1 MLYRGKKIVYVNP
14 ALEHITGYGKD
25 ELLGM
30 NYWDIVDQDQKE
42 MVRSRG
48 LARQRGVRSTPSTYE
63 LKIRAKTGEMR
74 WIELSAALISYH
86 GLQTGLATI
95 FDITDR
101 KRSEAELHDAK
112 GQAELYL
119 DLMGHDINN
128 LNQIGIGFLEMA
140 LATLKLDRESRDLI
154 ARPLEAI
161 EASSRLIANVRKL
174 QKVRE
179 GGLKFREVRIAGKLR
194 EVIPRYS
201 DVPGREVRISCDIS
215 CDCTVMANDLLD
227 DVFAN
232 IIHNAIKHS
241 TGPLAI
247 DVHLSTARIGDQ
259 KYALVAIEDDG
270 PGIPDELK
278 SRLFSRLGN
287 GNAKA
292 TGRGIGLHLVRT
304 LVEDFH
310 GKVWVEDRIRG
321 HPAKGTRFVIMLPA
335 VE

>member
-1 MLYRGKKIVYVNP
+1 M
-14 ALEHITGYGKD
+14 
-25 ELLGM
+25 
-30 NYWDIVDQDQKE
+30 
-42 MVRSRG
+42 
-48 LARQRGVRSTPSTYE
+48 
-63 LKIRAKTGEMR
+63 
-74 WIELSAALISYH
+74 ALINYH
-86 GLQTGLATI
+86 GRQTGLATI

-101 KRSEAELHDAK
+101 KRSEAELQDAK
-112 GQAELYL
+112 GQVELYL

-140 LATLKLDRESRDLI
+140 LATLKLDPESRELI
-154 ARPLEAI
+154 ARPLDAI

-179 GGLKFREVRIAGKLR
+179 GGLKFKEVQIAGKLR
-194 EVIPRYS
+194 EIIPRYS
-201 DVPGREVRISCDIS
+201 DVPGRKVRITCDAG

-247 DVHLSTARIGDQ
+247 DVHLSTAMIGDH

-278 SRLFSRLGN
+278 RRLFSRSGHD
-287 GNAKA
+287 NAKA
-292 TGRGIGLHLVRT
+292 IGRGLGLHLVRT

-310 GKVWVEDRIRG
+310 GKVWAYEDRVTAVDDALREARG
-321 HPAKGTRFVIMLPA
+321 GLRRVSLKVSC
-335 VE
+335 